1 MLSLGGNQ
9 SKQQKMKSSEL
20 LYLSVYDNTTA
31 LQERDDEML
40 CIASISIEIVVDN
53 KRGVEDDDPNYTPP
67 TESFFH
73 KLENAPK
80 FGNEKA
86 TILLLNEF
94 IIPTQFI

>member
-40 CIASISIEIVVDN
+40 CIASMSIEIVVDN
-53 KRGVEDDDPNYTPP
+53 KRGVEDDHSKLHT

-73 KLENAPK
+73 KLSWKTHQNLEMKKPR
-80 FGNEKA
+80 FC
-86 TILLLNEF
+86 F
-94 IIPTQFI
+94 